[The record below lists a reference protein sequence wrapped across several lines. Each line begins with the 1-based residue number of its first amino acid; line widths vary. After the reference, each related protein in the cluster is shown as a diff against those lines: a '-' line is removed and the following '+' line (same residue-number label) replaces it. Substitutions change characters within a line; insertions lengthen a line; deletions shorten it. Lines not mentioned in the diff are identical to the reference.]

1 MDVLPA
7 AVVEVCVSKQRKGW
21 NSDRRYVE
29 DGLEF
34 ISKESIHQPKD
45 ADLYSGQNRKLLRNS
60 EQG

>member
-1 MDVLPA
+1 MDLLPA
-7 AVVEVCVSKQRKGW
+7 AVVEVCVSKQSW
-21 NSDRRYVE
+21 NSDRRYVK